1 MTTGDLPPEPEAQLD
16 ASRARFIAELGER
29 ISTLRQ
35 SLARFA
41 GGSEPAGEL
50 NALRRRVHALAAG
63 AEVLRFTRAAEALSS
78 AEAGLAGA
86 GGWDPGAQVRERV
99 LRILDLLP
107 SLVLGAPVELA
118 ELDNPRLAPLREPLC
133 VVVYGDATLEAL
145 LQPAVQRP
153 GAGNHG
159 IESHAA
165 RHHEQAIELAAQLSP
180 DVLLIDGD
188 DADVSEILP
197 RLRQASGPR
206 QAPVVAVASFDR
218 PDALIRLMRRGVSRV
233 LPKPADAAALQRT
246 LRQVTLSES
255 SALPPAPQYR
265 KLTREELV
273 EAIASEARRAF
284 RDPAAPAGS
293 GPSGAQ
299 LHLGSNA
306 EVQAA
311 LWGSFARLRGLA
323 TRHGEGAVAFSRE
336 GPNGAIVLAPDA
348 PRPSS
353 PSSRPPSE
361 PVPLHARKVV
371 VADDD
376 PAVRTLLANAFAE
389 LGATVLPA
397 RDGAEALDLAE
408 RHWPDA
414 LVSDTLMPQLDGFE
428 LCRRLRQDI
437 AVSDLPV
444 LLVAWREYLLER
456 TRSPVT
462 GRALDALDGPSLTLA
477 LRECLAPRV
486 ALEQRLAQHDAVH
499 GRLNGLTPRLLLQM
513 VCNRAPNALL
523 SLRSGRLTFE
533 FSIADGRPVHARWYD
548 GDRVRGE
555 GKPVLAP
562 FLGIRAGRFSV
573 ESLFSPPNPHFE
585 GDAMAVLN
593 PAAVRARRAAELVS
607 PSQLAQVEQVLL
619 DPLAAAHYAEQ
630 FPTRD
635 ALLSQL
641 GQPDALRR
649 LRAEDHAGSEPGRLN
664 ALLADLARRGAI
676 GALLDRDGQ
685 DLLPGGIAYRPSN
698 SAPASVR
705 SSSRAPARP
714 SAVPATTSPATTSSA
729 RPAPAQEAAAAAPDT
744 PDTAQPATPATADSP
759 PAVALGSAVLQP
771 AALQAEPEPEIPRA
785 PAVPSFAPGRRRSGA
800 PLDAAGLDAEALEAA
815 TREPGTADEPFFARD
830 GSAGAT
836 DPSPP
841 PGAALE
847 PELREPS
854 AAAFDARADLD
865 ERTSTEEELRPASS
879 FDPES
884 GDEPDS
890 AWPPSPGARL
900 RGALGRALLSLGAA
914 LIAYLAIRALAFR
927 SWDSHSLRRAPL
939 VMDSSPPPAVS
950 PTATPSAS
958 PPARPAPPPDA
969 GPASAKPG
977 ANTPV
982 SSGPAAS
989 SSSPAATGPAASSSA
1004 AAMPL
1009 KLDSEVLELAPGTK
1023 VPPGQGVLE
1032 VRSDQPQRI
1041 YIDGVLMG
1049 NHAERLIPLGPG
1061 TYQLRLSN
1069 GTHFLERAVE
1079 VKAGRRT
1086 RVTARPS
1093 SAP

>member
-1 MTTGDLPPEPEAQLD
+1 MTGDLPPEPEAQLD
-16 ASRARFIAELGER
+16 AARARFIAELGER

-35 SLARFA
+35 SLARFSA
-41 GGSEPAGEL
+41 GSEPAGEL

-78 AEAGLAGA
+78 AEAALAGA

-107 SLVLGAPVELA
+107 SLVLGAPIELA

-133 VVVYGDATLEAL
+133 VVLYGDATLEAL
-145 LQPAVQRP
+145 LQPTVHGP
-153 GAGNHG
+153 GASHG
-159 IESHAA
+159 IESHPA

-206 QAPVVAVASFDR
+206 QAPVVAVGSFDR
-218 PDALIRLMRRGVSRV
+218 PEALIRLMRRGVSRV
-233 LPKPADAAALQRT
+233 LPKPVEAAALRRT

-255 SALPPAPQYR
+255 SALGRAPQYR
-265 KLTREELV
+265 KLTRDELV

-284 RDPAAPAGS
+284 RDPAALSVGS
-293 GPSGAQ
+293 AASGAS
-299 LHLGSNA
+299 LDLGSNA

-311 LWGSFARLRGLA
+311 LWSSFARLRGLA
-323 TRHGEGAVAFSRE
+323 SRHSDGAVAFSRE
-336 GPNGAIVLAPDA
+336 GPSGAIVLAPDA
-348 PRPSS
+348 PRPTS
-353 PSSRPPSE
+353 PNSRPPSE

-376 PAVRTLLANAFAE
+376 PAVRTLLCNAFAE

-414 LVSDTLMPQLDGFE
+414 LVTDTLMPQLDGFE

-437 AVSDLPV
+437 AISDLPV

-456 TRSPVT
+456 TRTPVT

-477 LRECLAPRV
+477 LRECLAPRA

-513 VCNRAPNALL
+513 VCNRSPNALL
-523 SLRSGRLTFE
+523 SLRSGRLSFE

-555 GKPVLAP
+555 GKPVLGP

-573 ESLFSPPNPHFE
+573 EPLFSPPVAHFE

-593 PAAVRARRAAELVS
+593 PAALRARRAAELVS
-607 PSQLAQVEQVLL
+607 PGQLAQVEQVLL
-619 DPLAAAHYAEQ
+619 DPLAAAHYAEH

-635 ALLSQL
+635 AQL
-641 GQPDALRR
+641 AQLAQPDALRR

-664 ALLADLARRGAI
+664 ALLADLARHGAI

-685 DLLPGGIAYRPSN
+685 DLLPGGNAYRPSN
-698 SAPASVR
+698 SPPAPLR

-714 SAVPATTSPATTSSA
+714 SA
-729 RPAPAQEAAAAAPDT
+729 APAASTPSRPPAAAVASESADAPPVAAE
-744 PDTAQPATPATADSP
+744 PASP
-759 PAVALGSAVLQP
+759 
-771 AALQAEPEPEIPRA
+771 AEPEAEIPRA

-800 PLDAAGLDAEALEAA
+800 PLDGAGLDAEALEAA
-815 TREPGTADEPFFARD
+815 TREPSATEEPFFERD
-830 GSAGAT
+830 RGADELAGAA
-836 DPSPP
+836 P
-841 PGAALE
+841 E
-847 PELREPS
+847 PELRTPS
-854 AAAFDARADLD
+854 ADAFETRAGGDSA
-865 ERTSTEEELRPASS
+865 TVEEELRPASS
-879 FDPES
+879 FDAES
-884 GDEPDS
+884 ADEAES

-900 RGALGRALLSLGAA
+900 RVVLGRVLLSLGAA
-914 LIAYLAIRALAFR
+914 LVAYLGIRALASR
-927 SWDSHSLRRAPL
+927 SWDSRSLRRPPL
-939 VMDSSPPPAVS
+939 VMD
-950 PTATPSAS
+950 
-958 PPARPAPPPDA
+958 
-969 GPASAKPG
+969 
-977 ANTPV
+977 N
-982 SSGPAAS
+982 
-989 SSSPAATGPAASSSA
+989 SPA
-1004 AAMPL
+1004 
-1009 KLDSEVLELAPGTK
+1009 
-1023 VPPGQGVLE
+1023 
-1032 VRSDQPQRI
+1032 
-1041 YIDGVLMG
+1041 
-1049 NHAERLIPLGPG
+1049 
-1061 TYQLRLSN
+1061 
-1069 GTHFLERAVE
+1069 
-1079 VKAGRRT
+1079 
-1086 RVTARPS
+1086 
-1093 SAP
+1093 